1 VASVLTTDLAHA
13 VYSGNVLESGVFRI
27 QGEIEGTA
35 FALTSELFVTA
46 GHVARTLADSSG
58 RGGVNITAPEGSRQ
72 SVAVVLDSEEIGSD
86 MALLRVEHLAPE
98 SVRWVRH
105 LRWAGRTLG
114 ALEPVATI
122 GYPYGFYRDAEPI
135 QIVSRAFS
143 GHVVAALKSFKP
155 MGSQLVPFPVYELS
169 FGAPRGLSGAPL
181 FSLVGKELCVN
192 GVVIGNSKSSMLI
205 LAQSVEETESRTVRT
220 EHYESL
226 SLGLASQVSAVF
238 AHQSRILG
246 ATIGHWLTEH
256 GLLAG
261 T

>member
-1 VASVLTTDLAHA
+1 MPKVASVLTTDLAHA
-13 VYSGNVLESGVFRI
+13 VYSGDVLESGAFLI

-46 GHVARTLADSSG
+46 GHVARTLAESSR
-58 RGGVNITAPEGSRQ
+58 RGGVNITAPEGSPQ

-98 SVRWVRH
+98 SVQWVRY
-105 LRWAGRTLG
+105 LRWADRTLG

-155 MGSQLVPFPVYELS
+155 MERQVGS
-169 FGAPRGLSGAPL
+169 GLC
-181 FSLVGKELCVN
+181 FSS
-192 GVVIGNSKSSMLI
+192 I
-205 LAQSVEETESRTVRT
+205 ESRLYTLYRNGLIPPRNVVRRRRSSWMT
-220 EHYESL
+220 L
-226 SLGLASQVSAVF
+226 
-238 AHQSRILG
+238 R
-246 ATIGHWLTEH
+246 
-256 GLLAG
+256 
-261 T
+261 